1 MIARLFAFVG
11 ANTGLRRIDKT
22 EIWVDEPL
30 LEAKRLNVRLSVTV
44 SSGRAWV
51 VRNQPGL
58 FQRAGD
64 FQHQG

>member
-1 MIARLFAFVG
+1 MNTRLFAFVG
-11 ANTGLRRIDKT
+11 ADTGPWRIDKT

-30 LEAKRLNVRLSVTV
+30 LEAKRLNVRLGVAV